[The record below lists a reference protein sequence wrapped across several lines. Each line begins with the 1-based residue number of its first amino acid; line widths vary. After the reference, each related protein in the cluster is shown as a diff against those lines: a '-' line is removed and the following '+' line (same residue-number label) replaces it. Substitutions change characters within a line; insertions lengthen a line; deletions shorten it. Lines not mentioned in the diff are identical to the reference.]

1 MSNQQEMTFTA
12 AKGIVGGSGATVA
25 AVVSNWQDQ
34 LAFWLGIAV
43 ATLTLV
49 SIALDICRK
58 MKRKD

>member
-1 MSNQQEMTFTA
+1 MTFTA